1 LVDLVPSQ
9 KPAQRTALVHD
20 FLVSVRGADRVFLEI
35 CDLYPDADIFSPIY
49 DEKGTE
55 GRLAHRRVHTSFLQR
70 LKPTARTFRTL
81 LPLYPA
87 AIESLDLAGYDVVI
101 SSSSA
106 WAHGVICDE
115 QTVHVCYC
123 HNPFRYAW
131 NERRRALDER
141 GDPVS
146 RAVLGA
152 LFRRWRVWDWVAA
165 QRVDRYLTNSQTTQ
179 ARIRSFFG
187 RHADVVHP
195 PVRTHR
201 FAPAEVGDH
210 YVVLSELMSHKRI
223 DSAVK
228 AFNQLRK
235 PLVVVGGG
243 PELGRLRRMAG
254 PTVTFTGRVD
264 DAQVGRLLSSCKALV
279 VTATEEFGIAAVE
292 AQAAGRPVLARSEG
306 GALETVVGGVTGALW
321 SGGHEELADLIERFD
336 TSAVDPD
343 DCVRNAARFDAE
355 VFRRRLPEAVEE
367 ALEQR
372 ADDRAESAPREPR
385 RRLAGGALFYPNGVR
400 GGRP

>member
-1 LVDLVPSQ
+1 M
-9 KPAQRTALVHD
+9 
-20 FLVSVRGADRVFLEI
+20 FLEI

-49 DEKGTE
+49 DEVGTE
-55 GRLAHRRVHTSFLQR
+55 GRLAHRRVQTSFLQR
-70 LKPTARTFRTL
+70 VRPTARTFRGL

-87 AIESLDLAGYDVVI
+87 AVESLDLSGYDVVI

-115 QTVHVCYC
+115 RTVHVCYC

-141 GDPVS
+141 NDPVS

-165 QRVDRYLTNSQTTQ
+165 QRVDRYLTNSQATQ
-179 ARIRSFFG
+179 DRIRSFWG
-187 RHADVVHP
+187 RDADVVHP
-195 PVRTHR
+195 PVRTDR
-201 FAPAEVGDH
+201 FQPGEVGDH
-210 YVVLSELMSHKRI
+210 YLVLSELMSHKRI
-223 DSAVK
+223 DTAVK
-228 AFNQLRK
+228 AFTKLRK

-243 PELGRLRRMAG
+243 PEMRRLRRMAG
-254 PTVTFTGRVD
+254 PTVHFAGHVD
-264 DAQVGRLLSSCKALV
+264 DSQVGELLSSCRALV

-321 SGGHEELADLIERFD
+321 TGDHEELAALVDRFD
-336 TSAVDPD
+336 TSAVDPE
-343 DCVRNAARFDAE
+343 DCVRNAARFDSQ
-355 VFRRRLPEAVEE
+355 VFRRRLPEAVAE

-372 ADDRAESAPREPR
+372 ADDRAVLTRREPR
-385 RRLAGGALFYPNGVR
+385 RRLAGGALFHPGGTR
-400 GGRP
+400 GGSS